1 MKNTG
6 LKIETLISLI
16 VNIVLAA
23 LIFTW
28 ACSNMPAAVATVIG
42 IVVVALGILF
52 SVTFPKLVSNE

>member
-28 ACSNMPAAVATVIG
+28 ACSNMPAAAATVIG

-52 SVTFPKLVSNE
+52 SVTFPTLVSNE